1 MKYTVNQL
9 YQHLFEKPLSIYE
22 IFKGFF
28 GEDFVD
34 IQTHQGRELASFKEY
49 LCAKLCDE
57 TSFSNEAIEEICNQS
72 FEVTEEQ
79 LTDLENTVKDKRFI
93 IYVWWPR
100 VTVTNEYNKSVN
112 IQDLYAKVEIQND
125 GTIPYECAG
134 FLLNRATYTR
144 EQFVSNYLH
153 SHIRAIPKEDFTKF
167 MNPCL
172 GTGPIRNTIATLKN
186 DYDEPTWMLFCQ
198 ELSVYVTVESIAGGP
213 WKRMENIGDTSI
225 DHSYTDYNFS
235 NARKTYFLELFSDGD
250 LKDFIQ
256 YYLKHSHLSLR
267 YINEKYTWG
276 MPYYEYIIDV
286 SNAFINYYNKF
297 WSTNSRK
304 LHNCF
309 EKGILKQFVVANG
322 KFYKE
327 GTDNSYASPLN
338 SYQDKLVL
346 TFKGKEIHTHIIDV
360 TQESEASLTTVIQ
373 NEIAMYILQN
383 ILRTINFRYKNE
395 HNDKYRRNQEVT
407 PTCERA
413 FYL

>member
-1 MKYTVNQL
+1 MEYTVNQL
-9 YQHLFEKPLSIYE
+9 YQHLFEKPLNIYDT
-22 IFKGFF
+22 FKVFF

-34 IQTHQGRELASFKEY
+34 MQPKSSSSIKEY
-49 LCAKLCDE
+49 LFAKICDE
-57 TSFSNEAIEEICNQS
+57 NSITKESTEEDFNLP
-72 FEVTEEQ
+72 FEVSDGQLEE
-79 LTDLENTVKDKRFI
+79 LEDTLKNKRFI

-100 VTVTNEYNKSVN
+100 VTVTNEYDKSVN
-112 IQDLYAKVEIQND
+112 IQDLYAKIEIQND
-125 GTIPYECAG
+125 GCIPYECAG
-134 FLLNRATYTR
+134 FLLNRATYTK
-144 EQFVSNYLH
+144 EQFISNYMF
-153 SHIRAIPKEDFTKF
+153 SHIRAIPKNDFTKF
-167 MNPCL
+167 MEPCL

-186 DYDEPTWMLFCQ
+186 DYDETTWMLFCQ

-225 DHSYTDYNFS
+225 DHSYIDYNFS
-235 NARKTYFLELFSDGD
+235 AARKTYFLELFSDGD

-256 YYLKHSHLSLR
+256 YYLKHGHLSLR

-276 MPYYEYIIDV
+276 MPYYEYIIDI
-286 SNAFINYYNKF
+286 SNAFIDYYNEF
-297 WSTNSRK
+297 WSTTPRK
-304 LHNCF
+304 LRNCF

-327 GTDNSYASPLN
+327 GTGNSYVSPLD

-360 TQESEASLTTVIQ
+360 TKESEASLTTVIQ

-407 PTCERA
+407 PTCERV

>member
-1 MKYTVNQL
+1 MEYTVNQL
-9 YQHLFEKPLSIYE
+9 YQYLFEKPLSIYDT
-22 IFKGFF
+22 FKVFF
-28 GEDFVD
+28 CEDFVD
-34 IQTHQGRELASFKEY
+34 LQPKSSSSIKEY
-49 LCAKLCDE
+49 LFAKICDE
-57 TSFSNEAIEEICNQS
+57 DSNTKGNEEGDFNLP
-72 FEVTEEQ
+72 FEVSDEQ
-79 LTDLENTVKDKRFI
+79 FGELKDTLKNKRFI
-93 IYVWWPR
+93 IYVWWPG
-100 VTVTNEYNKSVN
+100 VTVTNEYDKSVN
-112 IQDLYAKVEIQND
+112 IQDLYAKIEIQND
-125 GTIPYECAG
+125 GCIPYECAG

-153 SHIRAIPKEDFTKF
+153 SHIKAIPKEDFTEF
-167 MNPCL
+167 MEPCL

-186 DYDEPTWMLFCQ
+186 DYDETTWMLFCQ

-225 DHSYTDYNFS
+225 DHSYIDYDFS
-235 NARKTYFLELFSDGD
+235 AARKTYFLELFSDGD
-250 LKDFIQ
+250 LKDFIH
-256 YYLKHSHLSLR
+256 YYLKYGHLSLR

-276 MPYYEYIIDV
+276 MSYYEYIIDV

-309 EKGILKQFVVANG
+309 EKGILKQLVVANG

-327 GTDNSYASPLN
+327 GTGNSYISPLD

-346 TFKGKEIHTHIIDV
+346 TFKDKEIHTHIIDV

-373 NEIAMYILQN
+373 NDIAMYILQN

-407 PTCERA
+407 PTCERV